1 MKKIISTMLLI
12 VVLFNFILCNNKTY
26 AVEKPFE
33 GTESINEVDRK
44 SEYTYMNEGKTTDS
58 SIGETSFNWDTLGS
72 IFGTVASILV
82 SVVNVFPRTIQ
93 AAITT
98 MTIGRPDKSATIQ
111 KFTIEYTVFNQISLF
126 DIDYFNMGESYSLA
140 PITKDSRTSFVHYY
154 QESSKIIRKNVAK
167 YFIILRLIALSANLL
182 VLIYVGI
189 RMALSSISSDKAKYK
204 KMLVDWLESMII
216 LFLLQYIISAMFT
229 VGSTFSNIIYETRSA
244 MMINGEKSFELSI
257 METIDESL
265 ISLSGWSFVFY
276 SVAYWVLVT
285 LQIKFCLMY
294 LKRFLTVGFLI
305 VISPLI
311 TITYAIDKIGDG
323 KAQGFSV
330 FFSELMINIMIQPIH
345 ALIYLVFMYT
355 ANEIAK
361 YSILISILFLLA
373 LTKVEKAV
381 LKIFNL
387 KNVVSL
393 KPVSEESA
401 SLKK

>member
-98 MTIGRPDKSATIQ
+98 MTIGRPSNISLIK

-126 DIDYFNMGESYSLA
+126 DIDYFNMNNSYQLNSLTHDPA
-140 PITKDSRTSFVHYY
+140 TNFTYDY

-355 ANEIAK
+355 ANEIAQ